1 MRGAP
6 QGGSPGHIRRIRSR
20 VSRTSAGRRVVRVG
34 ASKSKSGETAD
45 HASYDGFGFHQD
57 KVERQSRSG
66 RDKRDPEEAIGG
78 GQFRSFP
85 EQALKYADLLVL
97 G

>member
-1 MRGAP
+1 MT
-6 QGGSPGHIRRIRSR
+6 
-20 VSRTSAGRRVVRVG
+20 VSGFTRT
-34 ASKSKSGETAD
+34 
-45 HASYDGFGFHQD
+45 